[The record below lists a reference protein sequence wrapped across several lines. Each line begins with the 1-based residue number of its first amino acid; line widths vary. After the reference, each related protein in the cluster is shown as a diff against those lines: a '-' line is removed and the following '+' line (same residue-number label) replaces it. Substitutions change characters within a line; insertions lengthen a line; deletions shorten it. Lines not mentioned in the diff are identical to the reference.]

1 MKSLLLVAILF
12 VTLLDQVEARCKKAP
27 VSSAVIKK
35 KLEAF
40 TQMKKNDKGKWVPVA
55 DSLCWFDLTK
65 NNCGTCK
72 KGGKQCGYP
81 MNKYCQSPKSKTVGL
96 MMDSILMTI
105 RNFRAV
111 LEFLILSTPC
121 QQRAA
126 HVTGTLTSKGRHKK
140 SLLIM

>member
-1 MKSLLLVAILF
+1 MRLIKGVKLSSLSSKTQDSKSFTMKSLLLAAILF
-12 VTLLDQVEARCKKAP
+12 VTVLDQVEARCKKAP

-55 DSLCWFDLTK
+55 ESPCWYDLTK

-81 MNKYCQSPKSKTVGL
+81 MSKYCQSPKSKTVSL
-96 MMDSILMTI
+96 RMDFNGDDINL
-105 RNFRAV
+105 NF
-111 LEFLILSTPC
+111 
-121 QQRAA
+121 
-126 HVTGTLTSKGRHKK
+126 
-140 SLLIM
+140 